1 MHHPAAK
8 LRPALVRRYF
18 PTSIGQ
24 CCRHHHCNGGLTE
37 PCFPCACT
45 RRQCGGEG
53 GEGGTKEFDVVLDPQ
68 LTLSSSCAFISH
80 SHFINR
86 AALVSS
92 NLSSN
97 FQLNPTP
104 PPPPT
109 GAEFGSDF
117 PSTLL
122 ALPTAD
128 WLDMYDSPQEVGSVL
143 PGERVVRVSTRESAF
158 NSTPR
163 KQNLHPCWSPTR
175 LAQILSN
182 PAGTP
187 QYWLISFQNQPT
199 LISNCSRT
207 SKRGVETTWLSPL
220 PSPLLPAPNLFHRTT
235 HAWQHN
241 ITFLGFLG
249 VSTVSRK
256 LCRVM
261 KQSRSSFFPVCYCN
275 LGLWRQFLATFF

>member
-1 MHHPAAK
+1 VHHPAAK

-104 PPPPT
+104 PHHPPERSL
-109 GAEFGSDF
+109 GVI
-117 PSTLL
+117 
-122 ALPTAD
+122 
-128 WLDMYDSPQEVGSVL
+128 SPQLCWPYQRQIGW
-143 PGERVVRVSTRESAF
+143 TC
-158 NSTPR
+158 TT
-163 KQNLHPCWSPTR
+163 LHR
-175 LAQILSN
+175 
-182 PAGTP
+182 
-187 QYWLISFQNQPT
+187 
-199 LISNCSRT
+199 R
-207 SKRGVETTWLSPL
+207 
-220 PSPLLPAPNLFHRTT
+220 
-235 HAWQHN
+235 
-241 ITFLGFLG
+241 LG
-249 VSTVSRK
+249 VS
-256 LCRVM
+256 CRG
-261 KQSRSSFFPVCYCN
+261 R
-275 LGLWRQFLATFF
+275 G